1 MNTSLPCDGGR
12 GSSPR
17 NLEFSKC
24 LFACFFGVSELLVG
38 KDSKVV
44 IGTTK
49 IGGRGHGFRASQDLN
64 LNDPQRDIRDKVNPY
79 SIALSSGLSQNCTG
93 FAQFCSSCSWEV
105 AVMVQ
110 QHLGVCG
117 GVNGSTGGGWVEVL
131 VVVMGVGGGVGA
143 GSGESAMRWWPV
155 GSGAAEESAEARQS
169 WCRSVCGVSG
179 GVGGRTRGGWV
190 EVLVAIR
197 GVGGSGGGVR
207 AAEVSVL

>member
-1 MNTSLPCDGGR
+1 MLNVCLLLSGCR
-12 GSSPR
+12 GSSPK

-49 IGGRGHGFRASQDLN
+49 IGGRGHEFRASQDLN
-64 LNDPQRDIRDKVNPY
+64 LNDPQRDIRDKVNPN

-110 QHLGVCG
+110 QHLWGQWR
-117 GVNGSTGGGWVEVL
+117 SQWQHRGWL
-131 VVVMGVGGGVGA
+131 GGGVG
-143 GSGESAMRWWPV
+143 GNQGGWW
-155 GSGAAEESAEARQS
+155 QW
-169 WCRSVCGVSG
+169 WCRLRRVHDEMVAGVI
-179 GVGGRTRGGWV
+179 GRG
-190 EVLVAIR
+190 
-197 GVGGSGGGVR
+197 
-207 AAEVSVL
+207 